1 MLHGPARIVEAGF
14 PVLALA
20 ARDASEAAVA
30 EIADRL
36 ARQGATAFA
45 TTTRVAAARRLPFA
59 PTGHPITDGLSLI
72 VSFYGFVEK
81 LSRARGLDPDHPPH
95 LKKVTETV

>member
-1 MLHGPARIVEAGF
+1 
-14 PVLALA
+14 
-20 ARDASEAAVA
+20 
-30 EIADRL
+30 
-36 ARQGATAFA
+36 
-45 TTTRVAAARRLPFA
+45 
-59 PTGHPITDGLSLI
+59 LI